1 MPVAKNGII
10 SLGKFKNSNRK
21 MYAGTR
27 MMPDPIPKK
36 PESSPA
42 KIPRNKR
49 AMVISII
56 TCIIYDRGALINF
69 FPK

>member
-1 MPVAKNGII
+1 
-10 SLGKFKNSNRK
+10 
-21 MYAGTR
+21 MYAGTKTI
-27 MMPDPIPKK
+27 PDPIPKK